1 MNIVTGRKMKMC
13 VALMYMLSA
22 VGCGVGDGQSAE
34 MQTGQMQDT
43 GVSYAEPAEEA
54 HIEDN
59 TDSEKEDQEAEE
71 EEAAGGA
78 QENGDAQYPILAEM
92 PSDMY
97 KYTDVGDKKS
107 ENEDYRD
114 LHSLG
119 LAGGGSV
126 VFASEESYLIFDTAS
141 GTYGFLSERGEVI
154 APFGYEEAYPFHEGT
169 ACVRVDDKF
178 GYIGMDGETVLPFI
192 YNRATPFSEGLAY
205 FVLGDT
211 YGFMDESG
219 EAVFYLDC
227 ESVSSFREGRAYIFK
242 DGKYGYI
249 DRTGAVVIEPDY
261 DDATYFKNGVAIVRK
276 GGFYGVIGLDGE
288 EILPAV
294 FERMTNEDGEF
305 LYAKQGQT
313 VQCFDLSGNM
323 IIEGSFELVRLTEG
337 CFIFREESG
346 KSGMADEKGSVIC
359 DAMFDSVYKVPGKE
373 LVVVRAGEHG
383 EIVDFMGETVASF
396 ECDVIGS
403 VTKSFV
409 EIRRDREYGV
419 IDLSGKT
426 VVETKYDSITLYE
439 DGAMLLKEDG
449 NITLQNAGGQQILS
463 DYEVVRRIG
472 NSYEFKAHEQGGKSG
487 YGFADL
493 KGNIILQPIYY
504 DMTLFHESPLIFGS
518 ENIAIVG
525 EKDQPNDCIVKTAP
539 TEEDG
544 LSSEILVNEITPG
557 STFYEYANAETFNTD
572 SSLDDLAQIDIHMLD
587 ARKIS
592 RRLYGN
598 VGSGTLLYLSVESYD
613 WLLLPTDYYALLG
626 EDAVKEGSACVHG
639 TNNGGG
645 YEYGLW
651 YDEQEQKLVQGRA
664 WHYGG
669 SGNVYGR
676 DFFEEQNGNL
686 VIVNSWAYAYNAFEG
701 TKTYAVNDQEATEEE
716 YEAMRARYRWIENLE

>member
-13 VALMYMLSA
+13 VALMYMMSA
-22 VGCGVGDGQSAE
+22 VGCGVGAGQSAE
-34 MQTGQMQDT
+34 IQTGQMQDT
-43 GVSYAEPAEEA
+43 GISYAEPAEEA

-59 TDSEKEDQEAEE
+59 TDNAKEDQETEE
-71 EEAAGGA
+71 EEAARGA
-78 QENGDAQYPILAEM
+78 QEDGDAQYPILAEIT
-92 PSDMY
+92 SNMY

-119 LAGGGSV
+119 VADGGSV

-192 YNRATPFSEGLAY
+192 YDRATPFSEGLAY

-227 ESVSSFREGRAYIFK
+227 ESVSSFREGRAYTSK

-276 GGFYGVIGLDGE
+276 GGFYGVIDPDGE

-294 FERMTNEDGEF
+294 FERITNEDEEF

-323 IIEGSFELVRLTEG
+323 IIEGSFELVRLEEG
-337 CFIFREESG
+337 CFIFIEESG
-346 KSGMADEKGSVIC
+346 KSGMADDRGNMIFETLY
-359 DAMFDSVYKVPGKE
+359 DSIRKVPGQE
-373 LVVVRAGEHG
+373 LAVVRTGKHG
-383 EIVDFMGETVASF
+383 EIIDFSGETIVSF
-396 ECDVIGS
+396 DCDWIGD

-409 EIRRDREYGV
+409 EISRDRQSRV
-419 IDLSGKT
+419 IDLSGEP
-426 VVETKYDSITLYE
+426 VVQTEYDNITLYE
-439 DGAMLLKEDG
+439 DGAMLLKKDG
-449 NITLQNAGGQQILS
+449 NTTLRDADGQQILS

-472 NSYEFKAHEQGGKSG
+472 NCYEIEGQSG

-493 KGNIILQPIYY
+493 GGKIILQPIYY

-525 EKDQPNDCIVKTAP
+525 EKNQPKDSIVLTAP
-539 TEEDG
+539 LEEDS
-544 LSSEILVNEITPG
+544 LFEETFVNEITPG
-557 STFYEYANAETFNTD
+557 STFYEYANAETFNTESFFD
-572 SSLDDLAQIDIHMLD
+572 NMAQIDIHELD

-598 VGSGTLLYLSVESYD
+598 VSSGTLLYLSMESYD
-613 WLLLPTDYYALLG
+613 WLLSTDYYALLG
-626 EDAVKEGSACVHG
+626 EDEVERGSACVHG

-669 SGNVYGR
+669 SGNVAGR
-676 DFFEEQNGNL
+676 DFFEEQNGSL
-686 VIVNSWAYAYNAFEG
+686 VLVNSWAYAYNAYEG
-701 TKTYAVNDQEATEEE
+701 TETYTVNDKEATEEE

>member
-1 MNIVTGRKMKMC
+1 MNIATGRKMKIC
-13 VALMYMLSA
+13 VALLYVFSA
-22 VGCGVGDGQSAE
+22 VGCGGDGEQSAE
-34 MQTGQMQDT
+34 IQAVPMRVL
-43 GVSYAEPAEEA
+43 GVSATKSPEETY
-54 HIEDN
+54 IEDN
-59 TDSEKEDQEAEE
+59 TDSAQEDQEAE
-71 EEAAGGA
+71 AAGET
-78 QENGDAQYPILAEM
+78 QEIGDAEYPILAQM

-107 ENEDYRD
+107 ENEDYRNM
-114 LHSLG
+114 HPLG
-119 LAGGGSV
+119 LGDGGSV

-141 GTYGFLSERGEVI
+141 STYGFLSKRGEVI

-169 ACVRVDDKF
+169 ACVRFDDKF

-192 YNRATPFSEGLAY
+192 YDRATPFSEGLAY
-205 FVLGDT
+205 FAIGDT

-219 EAVFYLDC
+219 EAAFYLDC
-227 ESVSSFREGRAYIFK
+227 ESVSSFREGRAYISK

-249 DRTGAVVIEPDY
+249 DSAGTVVIEPYY

-276 GGFYGVIGLDGE
+276 GGFYGVIGLDGAE
-288 EILPAV
+288 VLPAV
-294 FERMTNEDGEF
+294 YEKVSNEDGEF
-305 LYAKQGQT
+305 LYAKHGQT
-313 VQCFDLSGNM
+313 VRCFDLSGNM
-323 IIEGSFELVRLTEG
+323 ILEGNFEQVRLTEG
-337 CFIFREESG
+337 CFIIEESG
-346 KSGMADEKGSVIC
+346 KFGMAD
-359 DAMFDSVYKVPGKE
+359 DSGHMIFEALYDSIRKVPGQE
-373 LVVVRAGEHG
+373 LAVVRTGKHG
-383 EIVDFMGETVASF
+383 KIIDFSGETIVSF
-396 ECDVIGS
+396 DCDWIGD
-403 VTKSFV
+403 VTASFV
-409 EIRRDREYGV
+409 EISRDRQSRV
-419 IDLSGKT
+419 IDLSGEP
-426 VVETKYDSITLYE
+426 VVQTEYDYITLYE
-439 DGAMLLKEDG
+439 DGAMLLKKDG
-449 NITLQNAGGQQILS
+449 NTTLRNAGGQQILS

-472 NSYEFKAHEQGGKSG
+472 NCYEIEGQSG

-493 KGNIILQPIYY
+493 EGKIILQPIYY

-525 EKDQPNDCIVKTAP
+525 EKNQPKDSIVLTAP
-539 TEEDG
+539 LEGDSLFEETF
-544 LSSEILVNEITPG
+544 VNEITPG
-557 STFYEYANAETFNTD
+557 SLFYEYANAATFNTD

-598 VGSGTLLYLSVESYD
+598 VGSGTLLYLSMESYD

-669 SGNVYGR
+669 SGNVSGR
-676 DFFEEQNGNL
+676 DFFEEQNGSL
-686 VIVNSWAYAYNAFEG
+686 VLVNSWAYAYNAFEG
-701 TKTYAVNDQEATEEE
+701 TETYAVNDQEATEEE
-716 YEAMRARYRWIENLE
+716 YEAMWARYRWIENLE